1 MDEPSFCILEKE
13 DSLNLVALLSYLA
26 LLLRDIDQTGTV
38 TYDELAQAQ
47 EMLRYWVSSF
57 FKLPMNSE
65 QRGEAAAH
73 LRECGITIKEDADGE
88 IAICRIS
95 H

>member
-26 LLLRDIDQTGTV
+26 LLLRDIEQTGTV
-38 TYDELAQAQ
+38 TDDELAQAQ

-57 FKLPMNSE
+57 SNC
-65 QRGEAAAH
+65 Q
-73 LRECGITIKEDADGE
+73 
-88 IAICRIS
+88 
-95 H
+95 